1 MAAAKSKQ
9 SAPTSVLRATN
20 KKKRPGIHAKKK
32 SSHLKTSKNYKK
44 KYNSQGR

>member
-9 SAPTSVLRATN
+9 SAPISVLRAKT

-32 SSHLKTSKNYKK
+32 SSHMKTSKNYTKA
-44 KYNSQGR
+44 YRGQGR